1 MKKDNPQIMQ
11 LMQTISSMDS
21 PEECLALF
29 EDLCTIKELR
39 DMAGRLET
47 AFLLSEGRNYLEIT
61 AQTGISS
68 ATISRVKRCLEYG
81 AGGYT
86 QAVKKSERGKKNA

>member
-1 MKKDNPQIMQ
+1 MKKKDQQIAQ
-11 LMQTISSMDS
+11 LMNTISSMES

-29 EDLCTIKELR
+29 EDLCTIKELQ

-47 AFLLSEGRNYLEIT
+47 VFLLSEGKNYQEIT

-81 AGGYT
+81 AGGYVN
-86 QAVKKSERGKKNA
+86 AIKKSERGSADA

>member
-1 MKKDNPQIMQ
+1 MELKDHQILQ
-11 LMQTISSMDS
+11 LMKTIVSLES
-21 PEECLALF
+21 PEECLAFF
-29 EDLCTIKELR
+29 EDLCTVKEIR

-47 AFLLSEGRNYLEIT
+47 VFLLSEGRNYQEIT

-81 AGGYT
+81 SGGYVN
-86 QAVKKSERGKKNA
+86 AVKKSERRIKK

>member
-1 MKKDNPQIMQ
+1 MKKKDPQVAQ
-11 LMQTISSMDS
+11 LMQTISSTES
-21 PEECLALF
+21 PAECLALF
-29 EDLCTIKELR
+29 EDLCTIKEIQ

-47 AFLLSEGRNYLEIT
+47 AFLLSEGKNYQEIT

-81 AGGYT
+81 TGGYVK
-86 QAVKKSERGKKNA
+86 AIKKSKRGNPDA

>member
-1 MKKDNPQIMQ
+1 MKKTDPQIMQ
-11 LMQTISSMDS
+11 LMQTISSTET

-29 EDLCTIKELR
+29 EDLCTMKEIR

-47 AFLLSEGRNYLEIT
+47 VFLLSEGKNYHEIT
-61 AQTGISS
+61 EQTGISS

-81 AGGYT
+81 AGGYER
-86 QAVKKSERGKKNA
+86 AVKKSARGKANA